1 MDYELVRSVNA
12 AAITRFHDAALCPAG
27 SPCAPPRA
35 PFAAVWQKIEEDHRC
50 NALLWTEEDK
60 ARRIAIGDARLAVC
74 RCRIDG
80 YNLERSA
87 AIAAIDEC
95 LLKAVA
101 GVPRHARARF
111 CSETAGAMIDALSV
125 LSIRIHHMRLYTEAR
140 PFDRVPVPHRLSG
153 LAALV
158 AQRIDLACRLDELIA
173 GAVLGIAY
181 FAACRTH
188 RDDGGLERHFSP
200 RHGGVAA

>member
-12 AAITRFHDAALCPAG
+12 AAITRFHDAALRSAG
-27 SPCAPPRA
+27 SPCVPPRA

-50 NALLWTEEDK
+50 NALLWTEEDR
-60 ARRIAIGDARLAVC
+60 ARRIPIGDAHFAVC
-74 RCRIDG
+74 RHRIDR
-80 YNLERSA
+80 YNLERST

-111 CSETAGAMIDALSV
+111 YSETAGAMIDALSV

-140 PFDRVPVPHRLSG
+140 SAGRVPVPHCLSG

-173 GAVLGIAY
+173 GAALGIAY
-181 FAACRTH
+181 FAARRKG

-200 RHGGVAA
+200 RHRGVPA